1 MISVLWLRRH
11 EDNVTNRYQRAR
23 MTDTFSLLFVAICSI
38 VLLTYLVVVRK
49 VHAFIAILVAAA
61 FVGLGTGMQAADVLA
76 SMQSGMGKTLGFVA
90 TIVGLGAMLGQ
101 FLEESGGIDRLSQT
115 INNKFGDKNSQWAV
129 VLTGFLVAIPVFFEV
144 GLIILM
150 PLIYS
155 LAKKSGKSLIYY
167 GIPLTAGLAV
177 THAFIPP
184 TPGPVAVASIL
195 GADIGLV
202 ILFGFIVGIPCA
214 CLAGPIYAT
223 FLAKRLHVPVP
234 NHIIEASHKKPKELP
249 SFGSVAALLTFP
261 LVAILVGTLAKFTLS
276 EGVLKEALL
285 FIGHPF
291 IALTIATIACFKV
304 LGKKQGLSS
313 EQIRN
318 IASRGLE
325 PVALVILVTG
335 AGGMFKQVLIDS
347 GAGQAFADVV
357 ALSPLPPLAAGFL
370 IAISV
375 RIIQGSATVAMLTA
389 AGLMG
394 PVVQELA
401 FSPSVLALMTIAIA
415 AGATAM
421 SHVNDTGFWIVN
433 RYFDI
438 SVKDTFVSWT
448 CMATLIGFI
457 GLFLVLMLGLFV

>member
-1 MISVLWLRRH
+1 
-11 EDNVTNRYQRAR
+11 
-23 MTDTFSLLFVAICSI
+23 
-38 VLLTYLVVVRK
+38 
-49 VHAFIAILVAAA
+49 
-61 FVGLGTGMQAADVLA
+61 
-76 SMQSGMGKTLGFVA
+76 
-90 TIVGLGAMLGQ
+90 
-101 FLEESGGIDRLSQT
+101 
-115 INNKFGDKNSQWAV
+115 

-202 ILFGFIVGIPCA
+202 ILFGFIVGVPCA

-223 FLAKRLHVPVP
+223 FLAKRLYVPVP
-234 NHIIEASHKKPKELP
+234 AHILEASHNKPAHLP
-249 SFGSVAALLTFP
+249 SFASVAALLIFP
-261 LVAILVGTLAKFTLS
+261 LVAILIGTLAKFTLPD
-276 EGVLKEALL
+276 GFLKEALL

-394 PVVQELA
+394 PVVQDLA
-401 FSPSVLALMTIAIA
+401 FSPAVLALMTIAIA

-421 SHVNDTGFWIVN
+421 SHVNDTGFWIIN

-457 GLFLVLMLGLFV
+457 GLFLVLLLGLFV

>member
-1 MISVLWLRRH
+1 
-11 EDNVTNRYQRAR
+11 

-76 SMQSGMGKTLGFVA
+76 SMQSGMGNTLGFVA
-90 TIVGLGAMLGQ
+90 TIVGLGAMFGQ
-101 FLEESGGIDRLSQT
+101 FLEESGGIDRLAQT
-115 INNKFGDKNSQWAV
+115 INTKFGEKNSQWAV

-202 ILFGFIVGIPCA
+202 ILFGFIVGVPCA

-223 FLAKRLHVPVP
+223 FLAKRLYVPVP
-234 NHIIEASHKKPKELP
+234 AHILEASHNKPAHLP
-249 SFGSVAALLTFP
+249 GFASVAALLIFP
-261 LVAILVGTLAKFTLS
+261 LVAILIGTLAKFALPD
-276 EGVLKEALL
+276 GFLKEALL

-347 GAGQAFADVV
+347 GAGQA
-357 ALSPLPPLAAGFL
+357 
-370 IAISV
+370 
-375 RIIQGSATVAMLTA
+375 TVAMLTA

-394 PVVQELA
+394 PVVQDLA
-401 FSPSVLALMTIAIA
+401 FSPAVLALMTIAIA

-421 SHVNDTGFWIVN
+421 SHVNDTGFWIIN

-457 GLFLVLMLGLFV
+457 GLFLVLLLGLFV

>member
-1 MISVLWLRRH
+1 
-11 EDNVTNRYQRAR
+11 
-23 MTDTFSLLFVAICSI
+23 
-38 VLLTYLVVVRK
+38 
-49 VHAFIAILVAAA
+49 
-61 FVGLGTGMQAADVLA
+61 
-76 SMQSGMGKTLGFVA
+76 
-90 TIVGLGAMLGQ
+90 
-101 FLEESGGIDRLSQT
+101 
-115 INNKFGDKNSQWAV
+115 
-129 VLTGFLVAIPVFFEV
+129 
-144 GLIILM
+144 
-150 PLIYS
+150 

-202 ILFGFIVGIPCA
+202 ILFGFIVGVPCA

-223 FLAKRLHVPVP
+223 FLAKRLYVPVP
-234 NHIIEASHKKPKELP
+234 AHILEASHNKPAHLP
-249 SFGSVAALLTFP
+249 SFASVAALLIFP
-261 LVAILVGTLAKFTLS
+261 LVAILIGTLAKFTIPD
-276 EGVLKEALL
+276 GFLKEALL

-389 AGLMG
+389 AGLMS
-394 PVVQELA
+394 PVVQDLA
-401 FSPSVLALMTIAIA
+401 FSPAVLALMTIAIA

-421 SHVNDTGFWIVN
+421 SHVNDTGFWIIN

>member
-1 MISVLWLRRH
+1 
-11 EDNVTNRYQRAR
+11 

-49 VHAFIAILVAAA
+49 VHAFVAILVAAA
-61 FVGLGTGMQAADVLA
+61 FVGLGTGMQASDVLA
-76 SMQSGMGKTLGFVA
+76 SMQSGMGNTLGFVA
-90 TIVGLGAMLGQ
+90 TIVGLGAMFGQ
-101 FLEESGGIDRLSQT
+101 FLEESGGIDRLAQT
-115 INNKFGDKNSQWAV
+115 INKRFGEKNSQWAV

-155 LAKKSGKSLIYY
+155 MAKKTGKSLIYY

-202 ILFGFIVGIPCA
+202 ILFGFVVGIPCA
-214 CLAGPIYAT
+214 CIAGPIYAT

-234 NHIIEASHKKPKELP
+234 PHALEASASTNRMENMP
-249 SFGSVAALLTFP
+249 SFMTVAGLLLFP
-261 LVAILVGTLAKFTLS
+261 LLAILIGTLAKF
-276 EGVLKEALL
+276 ALPDSYFKQIVM

-291 IALTIATIACFKV
+291 IALTLATIACFKV
-304 LGKKQGLSS
+304 LGKNQGLSND
-313 EQIRN
+313 QIRN

-401 FSPSVLALMTIAIA
+401 FSPAILALMTIAIA

-421 SHVNDTGFWIVN
+421 SHVNDTGFWIIN
-433 RYFDI
+433 RYFNI
-438 SVKDTFVSWT
+438 SVKDTFISWT

-457 GLFLVLMLGLFV
+457 GLALVLILGLFV

>member
-1 MISVLWLRRH
+1 
-11 EDNVTNRYQRAR
+11 

-61 FVGLGTGMQAADVLA
+61 FVGLGTGMRGADVLA
-76 SMQSGMGKTLGFVA
+76 SMQSGMGNTLGFVA
-90 TIVGLGAMLGQ
+90 TIVGLGAMFGQ

-234 NHIIEASHKKPKELP
+234 SHIIEASHKKPQALP
-249 SFGSVAALLTFP
+249 SFRSVAALLTFP
-261 LVAILVGTLAKFTLS
+261 LVAILVGTLAKFTL
-276 EGVLKEALL
+276 
-285 FIGHPF
+285 
-291 IALTIATIACFKV
+291 
-304 LGKKQGLSS
+304 
-313 EQIRN
+313 
-318 IASRGLE
+318 
-325 PVALVILVTG
+325 
-335 AGGMFKQVLIDS
+335 
-347 GAGQAFADVV
+347 
-357 ALSPLPPLAAGFL
+357 
-370 IAISV
+370 
-375 RIIQGSATVAMLTA
+375 
-389 AGLMG
+389 
-394 PVVQELA
+394 
-401 FSPSVLALMTIAIA
+401 
-415 AGATAM
+415 
-421 SHVNDTGFWIVN
+421 
-433 RYFDI
+433 
-438 SVKDTFVSWT
+438 
-448 CMATLIGFI
+448 
-457 GLFLVLMLGLFV
+457 